1 MMVLF
6 VTQKVCMRK
15 REGERRRGGLLR
27 EQYLFEL
34 CYGSRWVSWYWYR
47 ESRQWCNGG
56 GVGGGGFG
64 CVWRENNKVKGRREE
79 SKKGEYM

>member
-27 EQYLFEL
+27 EQYLLSCAMVHGGLVGTGIEK
-34 CYGSRWVSWYWYR
+34 VA
-47 ESRQWCNGG
+47 NG
-56 GVGGGGFG
+56 VM
-64 CVWRENNKVKGRREE
+64 VVV
-79 SKKGEYM
+79 